1 MSIDKRELYFVDRHK
16 EMVLYQKLVDQLK
29 NNKKFDIN
37 PDDTLLINVSPDYS
51 SIISMLLLHEFS
63 RDGEILDMFN
73 VEVPYPDQLP
83 NPFQLKF
90 EETFKSYV
98 KPYKNFI
105 LVEAGVISGRNY
117 TWMVD
122 TMNKMFNI
130 NKNDILTV
138 ALCQNSRSIFTCDVI
153 GELYDNETQDLTFS
167 FEKYN
172 KHFI

>member
-1 MSIDKRELYFVDRHK
+1 MNRELYFVDRHK
-16 EMVLYQKLVDQLK
+16 ELVLYQRVVDKLKK
-29 NNKKFDIN
+29 NTKFDIN
-37 PDDTLLINVSPDYS
+37 PEDTLLINVSPDYS

-90 EETFKSYV
+90 EETFKTYV
-98 KPYKNFI
+98 KSYKNFI

-117 TWMVD
+117 TWLID
-122 TMNKMFNI
+122 TMTNMFNI
-130 NKNDILTV
+130 EKENILTV
-138 ALCQNSRSIFTCDVI
+138 ALCQNIHSQFDCDVI
-153 GELYDNETQDLTFS
+153 GELYDDEKQDLTFS